1 MLAYILGFLDI
12 ATSFVLGTYALWGW
26 FDNSVI
32 FYHAAYVT
40 GKGALF
46 SPTDF
51 ASKVDVAAGI
61 YMFLIALGIYSHPK
75 LTLIAALW
83 LLQKGLFSMIS
94 IIRKIA

>member
-32 FYHAAYVT
+32 YYHAAYVT

-46 SPTDF
+46 SSRAFF
-51 ASKVDVAAGI
+51 ASLPV
-61 YMFLIALGIYSHPK
+61 SE
-75 LTLIAALW
+75 
-83 LLQKGLFSMIS
+83 
-94 IIRKIA
+94 

>member
-1 MLAYILGFLDI
+1 MLAYILGILDI
-12 ATSFVLGTYALWGW
+12 ATSLVLGTHALWGW

-40 GKGALF
+40 SKGALF

-51 ASKVDVAAGI
+51 ASRIDLAAGI
-61 YMFLIALGIYSHPK
+61 YMFLIAFGVYSHPK

-83 LLQKGLFSMIS
+83 LLQKGVFSIVS
-94 IIRKIA
+94 LLRRIT

>member
-1 MLAYILGFLDI
+1 MLAYILGILDI
-12 ATSFVLGTYALWGW
+12 ATSFVLGTHALWGW

-51 ASKVDVAAGI
+51 ASRIDLAAGI
-61 YMFLIALGIYSHPK
+61 YMFSIALGIFSHERI
-75 LTLIAALW
+75 TLIASLW
-83 LLQKGLFSMIS
+83 LLQKGIFS
-94 IIRKIA
+94 IISMLRKFA